1 MQAAQQKRDAA
12 LGVGITLTVLTFGI
26 GVAVSGA
33 VSGAVLAASLAAAD
47 ANLETATNLESNS
60 KARVSILNEKS
71 ALFEDYL
78 EEQKNQ
84 VIAVEGDIRA
94 LGKLVSETKKEQK
107 TMQELMKRVKGN
119 LVFLSML
126 DGKGSVMKNMTIG
139 NTLLLPII
147 NVMLDFVSYIQ
158 THDSRLDWSSMRS
171 ELDAFKSSTDF
182 LSVEVKHQFVMDLS
196 DFY

>member
-1 MQAAQQKRDAA
+1 MLTIGIATKPA
-12 LGVGITLTVLTFGI
+12 LDIME
-26 GVAVSGA
+26 GA
-33 VSGAVLAASLAAAD
+33 RED
-47 ANLETATNLESNS
+47 LETAKNLRSNAM
-60 KARVSILNEKS
+60 ARVQILNKKS
-71 ALFEDYL
+71 GEISRNI

-94 LGKLVSETKKEQK
+94 LRKLVSETKNEQK
-107 TMQELMKRVKGN
+107 MMQELMKQVKGN
-119 LVFLSML
+119 LAFLSML

-147 NVMLDFVSYIQ
+147 NVMLDFVSYSQ
-158 THDSRLDWSSMRS
+158 THDSQLDWSSMRR

-182 LSVEVKHQFVMDLS
+182 LSVEVKHQFVVDFS

>member
-1 MQAAQQKRDAA
+1 M
-12 LGVGITLTVLTFGI
+12 
-26 GVAVSGA
+26 
-33 VSGAVLAASLAAAD
+33 
-47 ANLETATNLESNS
+47 ETATNLESNS

-84 VIAVEGDIRA
+84 VVAVEGDIRA

-119 LVFLSML
+119 LVFLSKL

-182 LSVEVKHQFVMDLS
+182 LSIEVKHRFVMDLS

>member
-1 MQAAQQKRDAA
+1 MAQQKRNEN
-12 LGVGITLTVLTFGI
+12 LGVGIALTVLVPFL
-26 GVAVSGA
+26 GA
-33 VSGAVLAASLAAAD
+33 PILATTLAAAD
-47 ANLETATNLESNS
+47 ANLETATNWEANA
-60 KARVSILNEKS
+60 KARVPILNEKS
-71 ALFEDYL
+71 ALVEAYL
-78 EEQKNQ
+78 EKQKKH

-107 TMQELMKRVKGN
+107 KMQELMKRVKDN
-119 LVFLSML
+119 LVFLSKL
-126 DGKGSVMKNMTIG
+126 GGKGEVMKNMTIG
-139 NTLLLPII
+139 NTLLLPVI

-182 LSVEVKHQFVMDLS
+182 LSIEVKHQFVMDLS